1 MKPFCDDECLADAR
15 LRYETT
21 EEPVA
26 AIIADLGLSRSDFYD
41 LARRLGW
48 TLRRAPDLPRKDAP
62 EPPPPDPQERL
73 SEEEAEAR
81 ATLVR
86 RAWALAEAQVGQLER
101 CMERLALDPV
111 AQPNAVASRSIVSL
125 VKALRELDALDP
137 RRRGRHRKR
146 SDDDTRFPRTLD
158 EFRTELERH
167 LEGLRRGRPGGAGAG
182 EPVAGDAR

>member
-48 TLRRAPDLPRKDAP
+48 TL
-62 EPPPPDPQERL
+62 
-73 SEEEAEAR
+73 
-81 ATLVR
+81 R